1 MDTVVLYC
9 VINLLIRYS
18 ALLSWL
24 TDMSEY
30 ENMRTADIIA
40 DALLDWNVD
49 TIFGLPGDGINGF
62 MEALRTRQDK
72 IRFILV
78 RHEESA
84 AFMACAYAK
93 YTGKLGA
100 CVATSGPGAIHL
112 LNGLYDAKLDNAPV
126 IAITGST
133 YSDLMGSSYQQDVNL
148 LQLFSDVS
156 VYNNIIT
163 APEQAEMAVDIACR
177 TAFAQRGVSH
187 LTIPIDV
194 QEKKLQ
200 GKYSRHKVPGHTS
213 DTFVA
218 AGDVLPD
225 RRLLEQAADI
235 INAGNKI
242 VILVGQGALNA
253 GQEVISVAERIEA
266 PVVKALLGKAVIPDN
281 HPNDIGGIGM
291 LGTEPATDA
300 MSEADTLIMIG
311 TSFPYIEYLPKPGQ
325 ARGVQIDIKAE
336 KIGLRYPVEVGLI
349 GDSKK
354 ILSALLPLLRDRTT
368 KNSNGGSSSSSH
380 QQYRQNEQQQEQHKF
395 LRSKQQSMKEWTEL
409 LDRQIKQADK
419 KKPIKPQAIASAV
432 SEELQDNA
440 VISVDSGT
448 NTIWAARFLNIRRG
462 MKFSVSGTLASMA
475 CGLPYAI
482 AAQLAYPDRQC
493 VAFVGDGGFAM
504 LMSEFAT
511 AVQYNLPI
519 KVVILKNNTLGMI
532 RWEQMAFLGNP
543 EFGVEF
549 SPIDFAKIAE
559 ACGGI
564 GYTIKEY
571 DDIKPIMK
579 KAMSENTTRKPTIV
593 EAYVDPFEP
602 PMPPKIEPEFVQN
615 MAESFAKGQPY
626 ARRIGL
632 TLYRNRM
639 MNSKIKTLQNK
650 LGEKIN
656 NLSSDDRE

>member
-1 MDTVVLYC
+1 
-9 VINLLIRYS
+9 
-18 ALLSWL
+18 
-24 TDMSEY
+24 
-30 ENMRTADIIA
+30 MRTADIIA
-40 DALLDWNVD
+40 EALLDWNVD
-49 TIFGLPGDGINGF
+49 IIFGLPGDGINGF

-112 LNGLYDAKLDNAPV
+112 LNGLYDAKLDNTPV

-187 LTIPIDV
+187 LTVPIDV
-194 QEKKLQ
+194 QERKLL
-200 GKYSRHKVPGHTS
+200 GKYSQHKVPGHTS

-218 AGDVLPD
+218 AGNALPD
-225 RRLLEQAADI
+225 RHLLEHAAEV
-235 INAGNKI
+235 INSGNKI

-253 GQEVISVAERIEA
+253 GQEVISVAEKIEA

-281 HPNDIGGIGM
+281 HPNSIGGIGM

-300 MSEADTLIMIG
+300 MSEADTLLMIG

-325 ARGVQIDIKAE
+325 ARGIQIDIKAE
-336 KIGLRYPVEVGLI
+336 RIGLRYPIEVGLI

-354 ILSALLPLLRDRTT
+354 ILSALLTLLRDRRTDG
-368 KNSNGGSSSSSH
+368 SNNSSH
-380 QQYRQNEQQQEQHKF
+380 QQYGKEEEQQQQKF
-395 LRSKQQSMKEWTEL
+395 LRSKQQSMKEWIEL
-409 LDRQIKQADK
+409 LDRQSKQQADK

-432 SEELQDNA
+432 SKELHDNA
-440 VISVDSGT
+440 IISVDSGT
-448 NTIWAARFLNIRRG
+448 NTIWAARFLNIREG
-462 MKFSVSGTLASMA
+462 MKFSLSGTLASMA

-482 AAQLAYPDRQC
+482 AAQLAYPERQC
-493 VAFVGDGGFAM
+493 IAFVGDGGFAM
-504 LMSEFAT
+504 LMGEFAT

-519 KVVILKNNTLGMI
+519 KVIILKNNTLGMI

-564 GYTIKEY
+564 GYTIKEP

-579 KAMSENTTRKPTIV
+579 KAMSDNTTRKPTII
-593 EAYVDPFEP
+593 EAHVDPFEP

-626 ARRIGL
+626 AKRIGL

-639 MNSKIKTLQNK
+639 NSTMKTIQNK

-656 NLSSDDRE
+656 NFISDDNK

>member
-1 MDTVVLYC
+1 
-9 VINLLIRYS
+9 
-18 ALLSWL
+18 
-24 TDMSEY
+24 MSEY
-30 ENMRTADIIA
+30 DNMRTADIIA
-40 DALLDWNVD
+40 EALLDWNVD
-49 TIFGLPGDGINGF
+49 VIFGLPGDGINGF

-112 LNGLYDAKLDNAPV
+112 LNGLYDAKLDSTPV

-194 QEKKLQ
+194 QERKLQ

-225 RRLLEQAADI
+225 RYLLEHAADI
-235 INAGNKI
+235 INSGNKI
-242 VILVGQGALNA
+242 VILAGQGALNA
-253 GQEVISVAERIEA
+253 GQEVISVAERIGA

-281 HPNDIGGIGM
+281 HPNSIGGIGM

-300 MSEADTLIMIG
+300 MSEADTLLMIG

-354 ILSALLPLLRDRTT
+354 VLSALHPLLIDRRT
-368 KNSNGGSSSSSH
+368 NGSSNDNSSH
-380 QQYRQNEQQQEQHKF
+380 QRYREAEQQEF
-395 LRSKQQSMKEWTEL
+395 LRSKQQSMKRWTEL
-409 LDRQIKQADK
+409 LDRQSKQTDK

-432 SEELQDNA
+432 SEELYDNA
-440 VISVDSGT
+440 IISVDSGT
-448 NTIWAARFLNIRRG
+448 NTIWAARFLNIRKG

-482 AAQLAYPDRQC
+482 AAQLAYPERQC

-504 LMSEFAT
+504 LMGEFAT

-519 KVVILKNNTLGMI
+519 KVIILKNNTLGMI

-549 SPIDFAKIAE
+549 SPIDFVKIAE

-564 GYTIKEY
+564 GYTINEY

-579 KAMSENTTRKPTIV
+579 KAMSDKTTRKPTII

-602 PMPPKIEPEFVQN
+602 PMPPKVEPEFVQN

-626 ARRIGL
+626 AKRIGL
-632 TLYRNRM
+632 TLYRNQ
-639 MNSKIKTLQNK
+639 MNSTMKTIQNK

-656 NLSSDDRE
+656 NLISDDNK